1 MASQRGMT
9 LVEVLVALAVVG
21 VALGA
26 LITGMGNYADYY
38 TRLRDRF
45 WSGNVAWNELA
56 VVQVSQE
63 VGQLANLSGSGTSDQ
78 LGLSWKWKLNLED
91 TPSPTIKLL
100 RLEVDFPGGE
110 GASRL
115 STMVMEGAGF
125 NRGQLK
131 PGNVRY

>member
-1 MASQRGMT
+1 MT

-45 WSGNVAWNELA
+45 WSNNVAWNELTA
-56 VVQVSQE
+56 IQVSQE
-63 VGQLANLSGSGTSDQ
+63 VGKLASLTSSGTSNQ
-78 LGLSWKWKLNLED
+78 FGTTWSWELEVED

-100 RLEVDFPGGE
+100 RLDVQFPGSE
-110 GASRL
+110 GSSRL

-125 NRGQLK
+125 NRDQLK
-131 PGNVRY
+131 PGNVRF